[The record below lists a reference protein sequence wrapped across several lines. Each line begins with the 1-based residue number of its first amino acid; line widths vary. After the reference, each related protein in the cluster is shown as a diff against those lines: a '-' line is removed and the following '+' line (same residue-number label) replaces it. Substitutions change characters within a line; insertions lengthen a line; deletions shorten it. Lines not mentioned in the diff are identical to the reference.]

1 MDSKALEA
9 ALVEAAAAAEAHTAS
24 LAERLAAVRAAPGG
38 GASAEAA
45 RWAAEARDWHASQA
59 ARWGGV
65 LVASGGGLCAALGDG
80 KYAPIASEAL
90 TAMRPDPPGGRSAPS
105 AAAVADGDPALT
117 AAESEYQAIR
127 TQLKNAM
134 KLNPLV
140 GEMQQTV
147 TRRMHA
153 VPALGSVPLP
163 KKSVYNALHGTGSAA
178 ARDITTAQLEASMQ
192 QSIPSAAGGG
202 SGGGGVPSWKA
213 ELQARQSQVNGGAA
227 PPAARAAPSAPR
239 PSAPSGLN
247 SELEAALARRRS
259 SAQQT

>member
-105 AAAVADGDPALT
+105 AAA
-117 AAESEYQAIR
+117 
-127 TQLKNAM
+127 
-134 KLNPLV
+134 
-140 GEMQQTV
+140 GE
-147 TRRMHA
+147 
-153 VPALGSVPLP
+153 
-163 KKSVYNALHGTGSAA
+163 
-178 ARDITTAQLEASMQ
+178 
-192 QSIPSAAGGG
+192 
-202 SGGGGVPSWKA
+202 
-213 ELQARQSQVNGGAA
+213 
-227 PPAARAAPSAPR
+227 PPAR
-239 PSAPSGLN
+239 PSC
-247 SELEAALARRRS
+247 LAS
-259 SAQQT
+259 SLRHPDPNVCRPFHTPCPWRQLRTATQR